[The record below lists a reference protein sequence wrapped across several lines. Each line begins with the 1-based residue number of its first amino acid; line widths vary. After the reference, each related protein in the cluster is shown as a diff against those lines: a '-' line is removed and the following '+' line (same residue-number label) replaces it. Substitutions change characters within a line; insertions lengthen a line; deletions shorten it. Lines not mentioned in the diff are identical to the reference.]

1 MNKNIGFILIKLQN
15 NQTHDN
21 ILQTIKQVEDNNIYG
36 QTIIFNSYS
45 ERIDPYNLPILH
57 LSQAQFFYGTLVLFD
72 LASILLTQNFPNIEK
87 RLLYTNSLPWLAAN
101 NTLYQ
106 EWKSLYM
113 QDNLDFI
120 VDSQATYDIYNTC
133 WKQPLGIVEGFEYE
147 KIKEYL

>member
-15 NQTHDN
+15 TTTHDK
-21 ILQTIKQVEDNNIYG
+21 ILQTIKQIEDDNIYG

-45 ERIDPYNLPILH
+45 ERIETYNLPVLH
-57 LSQAQFFYGTLVLFD
+57 LSQAQFFHGKLIIFD
-72 LASILLTQNFPNIEK
+72 LASILLTQKFPNIDK
-87 RLLYTNSLPWLAAN
+87 RLMYTNSLPWVTSN
-101 NTLYQ
+101 STMYE
-106 EWKSLYM
+106 EWKSLYF

>member
-15 NQTHDN
+15 TTTHDK
-21 ILQTIKQVEDNNIYG
+21 ILQTIKQIEDDNIYG

-45 ERIDPYNLPILH
+45 EKIETYNLPILH
-57 LSQAQFFYGTLVLFD
+57 LSQAQFFHGKLIIFD
-72 LASILLTQNFPNIEK
+72 LASILLTQKFPNIDK
-87 RLLYTNSLPWLAAN
+87 RLMYTNSLPWVTSN
-101 NTLYQ
+101 STMYE
-106 EWKSLYM
+106 EWKSLYF